1 MTPSQFDQLAAQGYN
16 RIPVTREV
24 LADLDTPLS
33 SYLKLARGPYSYLF
47 ESVEHGEKWGRY
59 SFIGLPCRTVLKAR
73 GQRVW
78 VEVDGAVVESQ
89 DGVDPLAFIEAFQQR
104 YVVPDLPE
112 LPLFNGGLV
121 GYFAYDVVRLVERR
135 LADTAPPD
143 PLHTPD
149 ILLMVSE
156 EVLIFDNLTGILTL
170 VSLADADAP
179 DALAQAQARLDA
191 LAAALPRPTPEL
203 PTLRLQADAAEGG
216 GGVAPFESGFTQR
229 GFEAAVERIKEY
241 ILAGDVMQVVP
252 SQRLSVAFEAEPLN
266 LYRALRRI
274 NPSPYMF
281 YLDLAEF
288 HIVGSSPEILAR
300 LQHGRVEVRPL
311 AGTRRRGRD
320 ASEDRALER
329 ELLADPKE
337 IAEHLMLID
346 LGRNDVGRVS
356 ETGTVQVTDQMTV
369 ERYSHVMHI
378 VSNVSGQLRA
388 GLSAMD
394 VLRAALPAGTL
405 SGAPKIR
412 AMEIID
418 EVEPVRRGVYGG
430 AVGYL
435 AWNGN
440 MDTAIAIRTALI
452 ADGKLHVQ
460 AGAGIVADS
469 VPRLEWEETMNK
481 AGAMFR
487 AVAMVS
493 A

>member
-252 SQRLSVAFEAEPLN
+252 SQRLSVAFEAEPRVDTRQTGAGVTFRGHAQAVAFELHPPVQMTGEN
-266 LYRALRRI
+266 TSFRRKDLDV
-274 NPSPYMF
+274 M
-281 YLDLAEF
+281 LDLAF
-288 HIVGSSPEILAR
+288 R
-300 LQHGRVEVRPL
+300 
-311 AGTRRRGRD
+311 GT
-320 ASEDRALER
+320 SAL
-329 ELLADPKE
+329 
-337 IAEHLMLID
+337 
-346 LGRNDVGRVS
+346 
-356 ETGTVQVTDQMTV
+356 
-369 ERYSHVMHI
+369 
-378 VSNVSGQLRA
+378 
-388 GLSAMD
+388 
-394 VLRAALPAGTL
+394 
-405 SGAPKIR
+405 IR
-412 AMEIID
+412 AQKS
-418 EVEPVRRGVYGG
+418 
-430 AVGYL
+430 
-435 AWNGN
+435 
-440 MDTAIAIRTALI
+440 AL
-452 ADGKLHVQ
+452 
-460 AGAGIVADS
+460 
-469 VPRLEWEETMNK
+469 
-481 AGAMFR
+481 
-487 AVAMVS
+487 
-493 A
+493 